1 MQTFRDNAGRTWT
14 VAVDVAAVKRVRSV
28 LNVDLLEYVD
38 GSLLQRLAVDPV
50 LLCDVL
56 YVVCKPEA
64 DRLGVSDED
73 FGRAMGG
80 DVIEHATRAF
90 MEALVS
96 FSPNPRDRANLKR
109 VLNAMDNTMEKARDI
124 VTRRLDEKLDEVMST
139 ALRGVGASSL
149 NSQAL

>member
-14 VAVDVAAVKRVRSV
+14 VAVDVAAIKRTRSM

-64 DRLGVSDED
+64 DRLGVTDEE

-80 DVIEHATRAF
+80 DAIEHATRAF

-109 VLNAMDNTMEKARDI
+109 VLSAMDSTMEKARDI
-124 VTRRLDEKLDEVMST
+124 VTKRLDEKLDEVMDT
-139 ALRGVGASSL
+139 ALRGVGASSGNL
-149 NSQAL
+149 PA